1 MKRIPFLI
9 LVCFLIVAPL
19 ASASPTT
26 APKFYILGDS
36 LSVGLYASSSTS
48 GWAYLLADRLG
59 YDLIMTSGNHRNICW
74 AREQWAAG
82 RSAGIV
88 PDVIVLEIGLNDL
101 NPNRQCLPEADYA
114 AAYGALLDDLLATGA
129 KVYVVNLFA
138 TGAQIDEAG
147 ALRYNKIIAGE
158 ASKRG
163 IAVADIWTATVGC
176 GRCVSQAGDFA
187 AFAPY
192 HGDGFHPGDYGH
204 QVIAGVVYDTMMP
217 GRVVMFPI
225 FRSPI
230 RR

>member
-1 MKRIPFLI
+1 MGKALLFVFCLI
-9 LVCFLIVAPL
+9 IVSSNII
-19 ASASPTT
+19 SAQTNT
-26 APKFYILGDS
+26 KQLYILGDS
-36 LSVGLYASSSTS
+36 LSVGLYASSSTG

-74 AREQWAAG
+74 AREQWAAA
-82 RSAGIV
+82 RAAGIV

-129 KVYVVNLFA
+129 KVYAVNLFA

-158 ASKRG
+158 AGKRG
-163 IAVADIWTATVGC
+163 VAVADIWTATVGC
-176 GRCVSQAGDFA
+176 GRCISQAGDFA

-204 QVIAGVVYDTMMP
+204 QVIAGVVYDTLYP
-217 GRVVMFPI
+217 YRVMMFPI
-225 FRSPI
+225 FRSPVG
-230 RR
+230 R